1 MPLVDDRTLQR
12 ERAQNLW
19 ASFERKFSAVAHAT
33 ELDAAPEQSA
43 EEIGGLAAAKE
54 EILTYACAATSPEV
68 YERWGTQP
76 PHALLL
82 IGQPGVGKTL
92 LARLLARHAETAF
105 LRVDVPQLVLQVV
118 HGAGNLGELLAAW
131 TQALDEM
138 PPVTAFFDEL
148 EFSRAQEIGARR
160 PDLPVGPI
168 MDFLLD
174 LVDRTIAVESILV
187 AGSTSH
193 PDTLRPAFLAARRF
207 ERIVEV
213 LPSFPDDLVATL
225 RVHGAAAE
233 KRAARKLFD
242 PVDWLEVVKGQ
253 PGLTPGEWVR
263 LLHAVLR
270 RKARCDATGE
280 PVSPVST
287 HDLREEVERFRRA
300 SVRIPH
306 VGTYV

>member
-1 MPLVDDRTLQR
+1 MDDRTLQR

-19 ASFERKFSAVAHAT
+19 ASFERKFPAVAHAT
-33 ELDAAPEQSA
+33 ILDAAPDQSA
-43 EEIGGLAAAKE
+43 DEIGGLAAAKE

-68 YERWGTQP
+68 YARWGTQP

-92 LARLLARHAETAF
+92 LVRLLATRAETAF
-105 LRVDVPQLVLQVV
+105 LRVEVPLLVLQVV
-118 HGAGNLGELLAAW
+118 HGAGNVGELLAGW
-131 TQALDEM
+131 TQALGEM
-138 PPVTAFFDEL
+138 PPVTVFFDEL

-174 LVDRTIAVESILV
+174 LVDRTIAAGTTLV

-213 LPSFPDDLVATL
+213 LPSFPDDIVATL
-225 RVHGAAAE
+225 RVHAAAAQ
-233 KRAARKLFD
+233 KRAGRQLFD
-242 PVDWLEVVKGQ
+242 PADWLEVVKGQ

-270 RKARCDATGE
+270 RKARCDASGE
-280 PVSPVST
+280 PVTPVST
-287 HDLREEVERFRRA
+287 HDLMDEVERFRRT

-306 VGTYV
+306 LGTYV

>member
-1 MPLVDDRTLQR
+1 VDDRTLQR

-19 ASFERKFSAVAHAT
+19 ASFERKFPAVAHAT
-33 ELDAAPEQSA
+33 RLDAAPDQST

-92 LARLLARHAETAF
+92 LVRLLATRAETAF
-105 LRVDVPQLVLQVV
+105 LRVEVPLLVLQVV
-118 HGAGNLGELLAAW
+118 HATGSVSELLAAW
-131 TQALDEM
+131 TQALGEM
-138 PPVTAFFDEL
+138 PPVTVFFDEL

-160 PDLPVGPI
+160 PDLPIGPI

-174 LVDRTIAVESILV
+174 LVDRTIAAGTTLV

-213 LPSFPDDLVATL
+213 LPSFPDDIVATL
-225 RVHGAAAE
+225 RVHAE
-233 KRAARKLFD
+233 SAQKRAGRQLFD
-242 PVDWLEVVKGQ
+242 AVDWLEVVKGQ

-270 RKARCDATGE
+270 RKARCDAAGE
-280 PVSPVST
+280 PVTPVAT
-287 HDLREEVERFRRA
+287 RDLMDEVERFRRA
-300 SVRIPH
+300 SIRIPH
-306 VGTYV
+306 LGTYV

>member
-1 MPLVDDRTLQR
+1 VDDRTLQR

-19 ASFERKFSAVAHAT
+19 ASFERKFPAIAHAT
-33 ELDAAPEQSA
+33 RLDAAPDQSA
-43 EEIGGLAAAKE
+43 DEIGGLAAAKE

-92 LARLLARHAETAF
+92 LVRLLATRAETAF
-105 LRVDVPQLVLQVV
+105 LRVEVPALVLQVV
-118 HGAGNLGELLAAW
+118 HAVGNVGELLAGW
-131 TQALDEM
+131 SHALGEM
-138 PPVTAFFDEL
+138 PAVTVFFDEL

-174 LVDRTIAVESILV
+174 LVDRTIAAGTTLV

-213 LPSFPDDLVATL
+213 APVFPDDIVATL
-225 RVHGAAAE
+225 RVHADAAQ
-233 KRAARKLFD
+233 KRAGRRLFEAA
-242 PVDWLEVVKGQ
+242 DWLEVVKGQ

-270 RKARCDATGE
+270 RKARCDASGE
-280 PVSPVST
+280 PVQPVST
-287 HDLREEVERFRRA
+287 RDLMDEVERFRRA

-306 VGTYV
+306 LGTYV

>member
-1 MPLVDDRTLQR
+1 VDDRTLQR

-19 ASFERKFSAVAHAT
+19 SSFERKFPGVSHAT
-33 ELDAAPEQSA
+33 SLDAAPDQSTD
-43 EEIGGLAAAKE
+43 EIGGLAAAKE

-92 LARLLARHAETAF
+92 LARLLATRAETAF
-105 LRVDVPQLVLQVV
+105 LRVEVPLLVLQVV
-118 HGAGNLGELLAAW
+118 HGASNVGELLAAW
-131 TQALDEM
+131 TQVLDEM
-138 PPVTAFFDEL
+138 PAVTVFFDEL

-174 LVDRTIAVESILV
+174 LVDRTIAAGTTLV

-213 LPSFPDDLVATL
+213 LPSFPDDIVATL
-225 RVHGAAAE
+225 RVHAEAAQKRAGRQLFGAA
-233 KRAARKLFD
+233 
-242 PVDWLEVVKGQ
+242 DWLEVVKGQ

-270 RKARCDATGE
+270 RKARCDAGGE
-280 PVSPVST
+280 PVTPVST
-287 HDLREEVERFRRA
+287 RDLMDEVERFRRA

-306 VGTYV
+306 LGTYV

>member
-1 MPLVDDRTLQR
+1 
-12 ERAQNLW
+12 
-19 ASFERKFSAVAHAT
+19 
-33 ELDAAPEQSA
+33 
-43 EEIGGLAAAKE
+43 
-54 EILTYACAATSPEV
+54 
-68 YERWGTQP
+68 
-76 PHALLL
+76 
-82 IGQPGVGKTL
+82 
-92 LARLLARHAETAF
+92 
-105 LRVDVPQLVLQVV
+105 VPQLVLQVV
-118 HGAGNLGELLAAW
+118 HGAGNVGELLAAW
-131 TQALDEM
+131 TQALGEM
-138 PPVTAFFDEL
+138 PAVTVFFDEL

-174 LVDRTIAVESILV
+174 LVDRTIAVETTLV

-213 LPSFPDDLVATL
+213 LPAFPDDLVATL
-225 RVHGAAAE
+225 RIHAASAQ
-233 KRAARKLFD
+233 KRAGRTLFD
-242 PVDWLEVVKGQ
+242 PVDWPEVVRGQ

-280 PVSPVST
+280 PVAPVST
-287 HDLREEVERFRRA
+287 HDLMEEVERFRRA

>member
-1 MPLVDDRTLQR
+1 MDDRTLQR

-19 ASFERKFSAVAHAT
+19 ASFERKFPAVAHAT
-33 ELDAAPEQSA
+33 RLDAAPDQST

-92 LARLLARHAETAF
+92 LVRLLATRAETAF
-105 LRVDVPQLVLQVV
+105 LRVEVPLLVLQVV
-118 HGAGNLGELLAAW
+118 HATGSVSELLAAW
-131 TQALDEM
+131 TQALGEM
-138 PPVTAFFDEL
+138 PPVTVFFDEL

-160 PDLPVGPI
+160 PDLPIGPI

-174 LVDRTIAVESILV
+174 LVDRTIAAGTTLV

-213 LPSFPDDLVATL
+213 LPSFPDDIVATL
-225 RVHGAAAE
+225 RVHAE
-233 KRAARKLFD
+233 SAQKRAGRQLFD
-242 PVDWLEVVKGQ
+242 AVDWLEVVKGQ

-270 RKARCDATGE
+270 RKARCDAAGE
-280 PVSPVST
+280 PVTPVAT
-287 HDLREEVERFRRA
+287 RDLMDEVERFRRA
-300 SVRIPH
+300 SIRIPH
-306 VGTYV
+306 LGTYV